1 MKGSKLMTNEDIFKT
16 IVSIL
21 REKVLD
27 KKDVEIEQD
36 TVLVTELAMDSLD
49 RVLFVDELEEAF
61 NIEIDTDEIVSIQ
74 TVGDVVKSIGE
85 KLSETSGE

>member
-1 MKGSKLMTNEDIFKT
+1 MTNEDIFKT

>member
-16 IVSIL
+16 VVSIL

-74 TVGDVVKSIGE
+74 TVGDVVESIGK